1 MVAVSKAVV
10 NKPAKDKPKNDDSE
24 QTMDLN
30 ELRIDEDIEQST
42 NEMNPEKNSENEMNN
57 NTFNVEVNID
67 SSDKE
72 NKDDIL
78 DLVEDVEEN
87 N

>member
-1 MVAVSKAVV
+1 
-10 NKPAKDKPKNDDSE
+10 
-24 QTMDLN
+24 MDLN
-30 ELRIDEDIEQST
+30 ELRIDEDFEQNTS
-42 NEMNPEKNSENEMNN
+42 EINPEKNSEIEINN
-57 NTFNVEVNID
+57 DPFNGEVNID